1 MEGLSRLSEHKEACV
16 MRSSDEVTLS
26 SSIAVS
32 SRRALFWVKKSLRE
46 PFVVTHKKALLA
58 GLGW

>member
-1 MEGLSRLSEHKEACV
+1 